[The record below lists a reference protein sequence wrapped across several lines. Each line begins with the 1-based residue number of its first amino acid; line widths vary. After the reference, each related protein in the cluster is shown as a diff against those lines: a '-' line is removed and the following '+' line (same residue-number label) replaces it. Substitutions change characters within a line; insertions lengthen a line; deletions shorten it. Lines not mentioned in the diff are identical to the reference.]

1 MIAYIQF
8 TKMEEKNM
16 KKSSKANCVQI
27 GKWGRYDHIC
37 EKKMIANIWAG
48 HRWSSGGGEGEWV
61 VGPEAPAWEL
71 GLSAACSNL
80 IVVFELYF
88 FYRFVSP
95 VWPESLSLQ
104 LAAQN
109 T

>member
-1 MIAYIQF
+1 MF
-8 TKMEEKNM
+8 
-16 KKSSKANCVQI
+16 
-27 GKWGRYDHIC
+27 
-37 EKKMIANIWAG
+37 ANIWAD
-48 HRWSSGGGEGEWV
+48 HCWSSGGGEGEWV